1 MKWVKVLAVLLL
13 FLGVGFFVGVN
24 FTTNRK
30 DSPKKGQSKEC
41 PLTQNTSAPQGRVQN
56 KVAIVTGA
64 KQGIGLA
71 IAQVLIQEG
80 AFVVMTDINAELG
93 CKAVEKLPSGKALF
107 VQQDVSKEADWEN
120 VFEKTLSWKGG
131 VDIVV
136 NNAGI
141 SGLTKGFGPQDPEHT
156 SLEDFKKIQAVN
168 TEGTFLGC
176 RFAIQNMK
184 KNGGTI
190 INISSRSGNVGVP
203 TMCAYAASKA
213 AIRSMTKSVALWCCS
228 QNYPIRCNSVHPA
241 AIDTPFWD
249 PMVQGEDVEK
259 NRQQIANEIP
269 MGHMGEPSD
278 VAYAV
283 LYLASNE
290 SKFVTGAELMVDGGI
305 LASSGALPRVIETSQ
320 TPKEESSGKKEKN
333 QIEFSE

>member
-1 MKWVKVLAVLLL
+1 MKWFKISGVFLIALVLS
-13 FLGVGFFVGVN
+13 FFAGGYFSPV
-24 FTTNRK
+24 RK
-30 DSPKKGQSKEC
+30 EAQKKGRSETC
-41 PLTQNTSAPQGRVQN
+41 RETQTSSTPQGRVQN
-56 KVAIVTGA
+56 KVAIVTGG
-64 KQGIGLA
+64 KQGIGYA

-80 AFVVMTDINAELG
+80 AYVVVTDINNELG
-93 CKAVEKLPSGKALF
+93 FKAVEKLPSGKALF
-107 VQQDVSKEADWEN
+107 IQQDVSKEADWEN
-120 VFEKTLSWKGG
+120 VFKKTISWKGR

-156 SLEDFKKIQAVN
+156 SLEDFKKIQAIN

-176 RFAIQNMK
+176 RFAIENMK
-184 KNGGTI
+184 KNGGSI
-190 INISSRSGNVGVP
+190 VNISSRSGNVGVP

-249 PMVQGEDVEK
+249 PMVEGQSVEK
-259 NRQQIANEIP
+259 NRQKIADEIP
-269 MGHMGEPSD
+269 MGHMGEPND

-305 LASSGALPRVIETSQ
+305 LASSGALPRVLET
-320 TPKEESSGKKEKN
+320 N
-333 QIEFSE
+333 QPPQKDTL